1 MDSHVARFLSALL
14 AAVASLPAVD
24 WMVRHGIVEEIVSGR
39 KLTNQHN
46 LLAQAHPT
54 MLKHLLV
61 KEFYVSKK
69 KGNSDCKGKKSLGM
83 NFMHAFKGE
92 VWFGF

>member
-1 MDSHVARFLSALL
+1 M
-14 AAVASLPAVD
+14 
-24 WMVRHGIVEEIVSGR
+24 
-39 KLTNQHN
+39 QHN
-46 LLAQAHPT
+46 LLAQARPT

-69 KGNSDCKGKKSLGM
+69 KGNPDCKGKKSLGM